1 MIAHPFV
8 KLNFGLDVLRKRPD
22 GFHDLETLFV
32 PYHEIRDTLEIIKAD
47 DFSSTAGHLQSLY
60 DARKGRIVQAVS
72 DDAKVMVTIT
82 IVQIMQMISSIQSS
96 ILFSISRT
104 SRQASM
110 PKAAQASAPKYSNIS
125 CLKSATASSKAA
137 ISSSVR

>member
-1 MIAHPFV
+1 MP
-8 KLNFGLDVLRKRPD
+8 
-22 GFHDLETLFV
+22 
-32 PYHEIRDTLEIIKAD
+32 
-47 DFSSTAGHLQSLY
+47 
-60 DARKGRIVQAVS
+60 VQRQTTF
-72 DDAKVMVTIT
+72 AKVMVTIT
-82 IVQIMQMISSIQSS
+82 IVQKMQMISSIQSR
-96 ILFSISRT
+96 ILFNISRT